1 MVDRYLWHS
10 GSRPLNQR
18 WPLVPALR
26 EDELFSSWLIRC
38 SLCHACGPLELAHM
52 MWPGQRLW
60 TRDCDRRICTLP
72 LDQLAQNSGLED
84 GALLSST
91 LEPVCQLLH
100 LDSSSRSIT
109 PWVLSLGSRNTRRAG
124 GLQYCPACFNEPRPY
139 YRLQWR
145 LAWYT
150 SCPFHRVLLR
160 DRCPHCQAVI
170 SPHRLDHTAL
180 DLSRCHACR
189 GRLSEV
195 DLAPGDLKACEL
207 ESFADSIVLGNELGF
222 GGLVLPA
229 HEWFALLRE
238 LHQLLRALSRQRT
251 EFAREFLSQLDVDL
265 NALPEVVLGLPLEC
279 LSIEDRVAYLSVLND
294 ILQAGARRFFLAARN
309 PALSHSYY
317 AAAIGDGQSCL
328 RELLSDVPARP
339 YVRGKRVFGKPRSKC
354 SVLRSWLRFERKALR
369 CGISRQCFLRWGN
382 T

>member
-38 SLCHACGPLELAHM
+38 SLCHACDPLELAHLV
-52 MWPGQRLW
+52 WPGQRLW

-72 LDQLAQNSGLED
+72 LDELARNSGLEER
-84 GALLSST
+84 ALRSST
-91 LEPVCQLLH
+91 LEPFCQLLR
-100 LDSSSRSIT
+100 LDTSTRSIT
-109 PWVLSLGSRNTRRAG
+109 PWVMSLGSRNVRRAG

-150 SCPFHRVLLR
+150 SCPTHHVLLR
-160 DRCPHCQAVI
+160 DRCPHCQAII
-170 SPHRLDHTAL
+170 SPHRLDYASI

-195 DLAPGDLKACEL
+195 DLEPCDCRAREL

-222 GGLVLPA
+222 GGLVMPA
-229 HEWFALLRE
+229 HEWFALMRE
-238 LHQLLRALSRQRT
+238 MHQFLRALSRQRT
-251 EFAREFLSQLDVDL
+251 EGVCDFLAQLDVDL
-265 NALPEVVLGLPLEC
+265 DALPEIALSLPLEC
-279 LSIEDRVAYLSVLND
+279 LPISDRAAYLAALSDVLR
-294 ILQAGARRFFLAARN
+294 AGAFRFSMAARST
-309 PALSHSYY
+309 ALCHSYY
-317 AAAIGDGQSCL
+317 SAAVRTGHSYLA
-328 RELLSDVPARP
+328 ELMPYVPPRS
-339 YVRGKRVFGKPRSKC
+339 YVRGKKKAGKPRSKR
-354 SVLRSWLRFERKALR
+354 SVLRRWLRFERKALR
-369 CGISRQCFLRWGN
+369 CGFVR
-382 T
+382 